1 MESKRFR
8 SSFLGG
14 FNRDDVLHYIEDAS
28 RTCQARS
35 EADQQEIRALQEEK
49 TALQSALDGLRQ
61 QMTEMETRMAEL
73 EAVGDELEAV
83 KAERDELRDQLR
95 EANAKNE
102 ELEPMS
108 RNYQAIQ
115 SRLTGI
121 ELDAHS
127 RAAAIEAAACGR
139 ADQLKGDLLAAVL
152 EAQQA
157 YDDTWANS
165 DSAYAKFRQELQDV
179 TGIFERLGGYF
190 AAVSDRLQ
198 DVRAAAMEPP
208 LMPGASLPDET
219 PKD

>member
-28 RTCQARS
+28 RTCQDRFDS
-35 EADQQEIRALQEEK
+35 DQQEIRALQAEK
-49 TALQSALDGLRQ
+49 TALQGELDGLRQ
-61 QMTEMETRMAEL
+61 QIAEMEARMAEL
-73 EAVGDELEAV
+73 EAANGELEAV
-83 KAERDELRDQLR
+83 KAERDGLQDQLR

-121 ELDAHS
+121 ELDAHT

-157 YDDTWANS
+157 YDDVWAGS
-165 DSAYAKFRQELQDV
+165 ESAYAKFRQELQDV
-179 TGIFERLGGYF
+179 TGIFERLGTYF
-190 AAVSDRLQ
+190 SAVSDRLQ

-208 LMPGASLPDET
+208 LTPGQPLPGET
-219 PKD
+219 QGT

>member
-28 RTCQARS
+28 RTCQERS
-35 EADQQEIRALQEEK
+35 ETDQQEIRALREEK
-49 TALQSALDGLRQ
+49 TALQGEIDGLRRQ
-61 QMTEMETRMAEL
+61 IAEMEEQMAAL
-73 EAVGDELEAV
+73 KAANDELESV
-83 KAERDELRDQLR
+83 KQERDALREQLS

-102 ELEPMS
+102 ELEPLS
-108 RNYQAIQ
+108 KKYQAIQ

-121 ELDAHS
+121 ELDAHT
-127 RAAAIEAAACGR
+127 RAAAIEAAACGH

-157 YDDTWANS
+157 YDDTWVKS

-179 TGIFERLGGYF
+179 TGVFERLGTYF
-190 AAVSDRLQ
+190 SAVSDRLQ

-208 LMPGASLPDET
+208 LTPGQPLPGEV
-219 PKD
+219 PGE